1 MTERPLSRRYQDD
14 IKSMI
19 VPISRS
25 WCQADIPNWHR
36 HVMAISRVMKLQH
49 RCDIV
54 MSTGFSLIR
63 ASYTKFW
70 WNQTARST
78 TRNFAING
86 VLMNISRSKKPL
98 DIFTSNVKISIW
110 TFLFLKKSIFSKF
123 QKTVIFCWLVVR
135 IPFLFCFE
143 KLKFIF
149 YTT

>member
-36 HVMAISRVMKLQH
+36 HVMAISRVMTLQH
-49 RCDIV
+49 RCNIV

-63 ASYTKFW
+63 VSYTKFW

-86 VLMNISRSKKPL
+86 VLMNVFRSKKPL
-98 DIFTSNVKISIW
+98 AIFMSNVKISIW
-110 TFLFLKKSIFSKF
+110 TFLFHKWKSQSF
-123 QKTVIFCWLVVR
+123 QNFKRPLFFAGWLYGFHFCSVLR
-135 IPFLFCFE
+135 N
-143 KLKFIF
+143 
-149 YTT
+149 